1 MSFEDRVEQWAAG
14 HRKWLVEG
22 IAPCGHHEMYA
33 GRNGC
38 VSCEIESKYLTLE
51 DALAEAYPTPIAPVR
66 EDLLA
71 DEGREVLLTNGART
85 RRPLWDVAGLGPANE
100 RYAARCA
107 SYATFDRMRV
117 DELGEAVLA
126 ITVPTAG
133 GKGRHRA
140 AAILPIARTYGVDI
154 TYSNAFELQAK
165 GLADDVARFA
175 AGLGRV
181 LDYAESITTV
191 VMTRYGKW
199 ARSPRAE
206 QTLAGHTP
214 AELRAAARTYRAEAY
229 ATIVAVLTS
238 PEGTPIPTF
247 DEAVPF
253 GEQPAPYAAAEAE
266 YGWVEVFEAYDP
278 EQARAILAA
287 AEVAGPLVVIPCSGP
302 KLEAP
307 APAGDIYTGS
317 LHVAARKAADKLTA
331 AGGRIVVLSA
341 LHGFLPLEQVIDPY
355 DHTWRDAGA
364 VSEQRLAEQALELG
378 IAGAGRVVLLTPGE
392 YTKRSLT
399 VWPDAAT
406 PLAHLGIGSQ
416 KGRLKALREGRAR
429 VERPAADERV
439 LVAA

>member
-1 MSFEDRVEQWAAG
+1 MSFEDRIEQWAAG
-14 HRKWLVEG
+14 HREWLRTAF
-22 IAPCGHHEMYA
+22 APCGHHEMYT

-38 VSCEIESKYLTLE
+38 VSCEAESKYLTYE
-51 DALAEAYPTPIAPVR
+51 DALAEAYPTPVAPVR

-100 RYAARCA
+100 RYAARRA
-107 SYATFDRMRV
+107 SYATFGRMHV
-117 DELGEAVLA
+117 DELGEALLA
-126 ITVPTAG
+126 IAVPTAG
-133 GKGRHRA
+133 GKGRQRA
-140 AAILPIARTYGVDI
+140 AAIRPIAATYGVDI
-154 TYSNAFELQAK
+154 TYAGPFELEAK

-175 AGLGRV
+175 AGLGRI
-181 LDYAESITTV
+181 LDYAEAITTI

-199 ARSPRAE
+199 SRSERAE
-206 QTLAGHTP
+206 SSLAGLSP
-214 AELRAAARTYRAEAY
+214 AELRAAARAYRVEAY
-229 ATIVAVLTS
+229 TTIVAVLTG
-238 PEGTPIPTF
+238 PEGAPTPTF
-247 DEAVPF
+247 DEALPF
-253 GEQPAPYAAAEAE
+253 GEQPAAYAAAEAE

-278 EQARAILAA
+278 DEARAILAG
-287 AEVAGPLVVIPCSGP
+287 AEVAGPVVVIPCSGP
-302 KLEAP
+302 KLAEA

-331 AGGRIVVLSA
+331 GGGRIVVLSA
-341 LHGFLPLEQVIDPY
+341 LHGFLSLEQVIDPY

-364 VSEQRLAEQALELG
+364 VSEQRLAEQAHELG

-399 VWPDAAT
+399 VWPAAAT

-416 KGRLKALREGRAR
+416 KGRLKALREGRAT
-429 VERPAADERV
+429 VAPASGERA